1 MERLIAESLKSKRG
15 WWMDLRSTVTTFM
28 VMMGL
33 FCAAT
38 PVWADETVVPKLE
51 STPAPASTTP
61 PVSVP
66 NSTLPKSHVQ
76 DAETKYPVKPQVPGA
91 SPESSGKEM
100 APGKAEATP
109 IPSKPK
115 LQEGEQKP
123 SVKVPASGGPV
134 DNLGKDS
141 GPIKSEPLPFKP
153 KVQEGEI
160 KLPAKGPHSTN
171 GTLPFKSMAPLPL
184 EITGKDGA
192 SMVLVPAGEFTMG
205 SDKGDDDESPT
216 HRVYLDTF
224 YIDKFEVTNGRFA
237 KFVEAIQSEPP
248 WGFSD
253 KDTPVTHAD
262 RPVRWVSW
270 MDAMGYC
277 LWDGKRL
284 PTEAE
289 WEKAAR
295 GTDGRIYPWGNEA
308 PTPTHAVFG
317 LKEGGSETVSPIGNR
332 DKGKSA
338 YGAHDLAGNLYE
350 WVMDWYAEDFYVN
363 FAKNPAINPRGP
375 SEGTAKV
382 QRGGSYINNPYRLR
396 SSFRTKG
403 DPTEQDPNV
412 GFRCAQEVP
421 KLP

>member
-1 MERLIAESLKSKRG
+1 
-15 WWMDLRSTVTTFM
+15 V
-28 VMMGL
+28 
-33 FCAAT
+33 
-38 PVWADETVVPKLE
+38 E
-51 STPAPASTTP
+51 ST
-61 PVSVP
+61 
-66 NSTLPKSHVQ
+66 
-76 DAETKYPVKPQVPGA
+76 
-91 SPESSGKEM
+91 GKEV
-100 APGKAEATP
+100 APGKTESTQT
-109 IPSKPK
+109 PSKPK

-123 SVKVPASGGPV
+123 PVKAPAAGGPV
-134 DNLGKDS
+134 DNAGKES
-141 GPIKSEPLPFKP
+141 GPIKSDPVPSPSKP
-153 KVQEGEI
+153 KAQESEI
-160 KLPAKGPHSTN
+160 KPAAKGPHPAN
-171 GTLPFKSMAPLPL
+171 GVAASKPVVQPSA

-192 SMVLVPAGEFTMG
+192 PMVLVPAGEFTMG
-205 SDKGDDDESPT
+205 SDKGDDDEAPV
-216 HRVYLDTF
+216 HRVYVDTF
-224 YIDKFEVTNGRFA
+224 YLDKFEVTNGRFA

-277 LWDGKRL
+277 LWAGKRL

-295 GTDGRIYPWGNEA
+295 GTDGRIYPWGNEV

-317 LKEGGSETVSPIGNR
+317 LKEGGDETVSPIGNR
-332 DKGKSA
+332 DKGRSA

-350 WVMDWYAEDFYVN
+350 WVMDWYAEDFYIN
-363 FAKNPAINPRGP
+363 FAKSPAINPRGP
-375 SEGTAKV
+375 IEGTAKV

-403 DPTEQDPNV
+403 GPTEQDPNV